1 MAGGTQLRR
10 SQAGT
15 RAQALASQV
24 PTLSSSSPVLFLLPA
39 WTGPQRIAA
48 FSHLAALPVGHAGP
62 GGARCGTGRGEAQIV
77 SS

>member
-15 RAQALASQV
+15 RAQDLASQV
-24 PTLSSSSPVLFLLPA
+24 PTLSSSSPVLSLLPA

-48 FSHLAALPVGHAGP
+48 FSHLAALPIGPAGP
-62 GGARCGTGRGEAQIV
+62 GGARCGAGRGGVQIV
-77 SS
+77 FS